1 MLRPCPESK
10 QEVRQI
16 SLPKLKT
23 TAKTTPARY
32 SFLKYR
38 QIFILLLWLM
48 KIFLQ
53 LINKKKNSLKI
64 FTFVEAKHR
73 SFLDQADHSIDLF

>member
-1 MLRPCPESK
+1 MLRPYPGSK

-23 TAKTTPARY
+23 TARITPARY

-38 QIFILLLWLM
+38 PIYPAVTGDENIFTIH
-48 KIFLQ
+48 
-53 LINKKKNSLKI
+53 NKKKKPKNFYFCK
-64 FTFVEAKHR
+64 A
-73 SFLDQADHSIDLF
+73 